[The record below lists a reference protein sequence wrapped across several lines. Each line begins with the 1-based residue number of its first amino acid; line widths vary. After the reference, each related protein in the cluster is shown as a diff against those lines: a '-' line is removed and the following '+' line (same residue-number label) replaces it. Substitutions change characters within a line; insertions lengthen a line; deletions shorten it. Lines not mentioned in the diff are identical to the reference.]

1 MTTLIEKI
9 TIYNKNSDI
18 VLISYAFVSHY
29 SLQCR
34 IILKCIIILIF
45 NIFNFEYCD
54 YCILKFDL
62 LKKNVLCKIRYSS
75 ILG

>member
-29 SLQCR
+29 SLQYR

-45 NIFNFEYCD
+45 NIFNFE
-54 YCILKFDL
+54 
-62 LKKNVLCKIRYSS
+62 
-75 ILG
+75 